1 MITKEDYLKAK
12 NIVAD
17 YEAGLLNK
25 ALVIKSLPSD
35 AEIHKQSLIV
45 CEIEAE
51 LVQAIAWYYHDK
63 GAKWMKEEVIKQGN
77 VL

>member
-1 MITKEDYLKAK
+1 MQKDDLK
-12 NIVAD
+12 N
-17 YEAGLLNK
+17 ETSNSN
-25 ALVIKSLPSD
+25 VIKSLPSD